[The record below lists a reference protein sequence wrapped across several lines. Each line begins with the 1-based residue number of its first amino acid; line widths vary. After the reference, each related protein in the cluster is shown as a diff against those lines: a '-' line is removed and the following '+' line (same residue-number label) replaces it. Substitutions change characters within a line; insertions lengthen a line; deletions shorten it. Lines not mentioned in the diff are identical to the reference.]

1 MAPKSWASTPQ
12 AAFLS
17 SYLPLYETYQTSVRR
32 YQPFWDKV
40 NAEYLERWPVLPP
53 SISAE
58 SLDEV
63 EFKVYSNNLNK
74 LYSRIKEWFR
84 WRCNNRSRNTSNKVT
99 SKEMK
104 DIYSAGTRNAKKY
117 ELFVKQN
124 PDIFQPKYE
133 AECTRQGAS
142 GRDKLMIW
150 HKVAREV
157 WEEATGEQRVAVE
170 VELVTAQQG
179 DTVVDQPD
187 PCTPSDYQKYWEK
200 LPAILSKM
208 VTLAVRKAGVLA
220 FVTIVGP
227 VPKAGGQIL
236 ATTLQFGDKE
246 ETPLFSSAWA
256 DHDHVLV
263 NQLASFASRYEF
275 YLCAQRSL
283 LHAEKSEVVA
293 QDAPDSVK
301 TAGAEAENG
310 ESEGLAS
317 SSSESVDLPADA
329 IPSTNPDPSAVNL
342 TNDQPQPEV
351 STESSSSTAQS
362 ADLLGPPPNATQ
374 ALDIISSQAPDATGG
389 TANTNRN
396 SFDLSRYDLTD
407 FSIANDWQEDEDMW
421 ADPEILEA
429 ISRMNAP
436 NIEDWSPAASSTTMS
451 TVLSQP
457 SPKSVNVH
465 VPDSST
471 PHNNL
476 LPGSDGSM
484 IAPPALNSISTT
496 ASAMLIAPAPNMSAI
511 ALPPLCAPVP
521 DMSPPAPLPLP
532 APSSTAETA
541 FLNSSAPAPPA
552 INMSIT
558 ALSTLHS
565 TATDVAVATP
575 ALPANIHSPIPTHS
589 TVSAKSSLSAFP
601 TFPLQTTNAS
611 TPTPG
616 LTPGAVPNSA
626 SPAVTSSNIV
636 PTTWSSGGFTSAQF
650 NSVPPPSTTHKGSS
664 RARPHHRQRQAA
676 KENLSPTTPSNAH
689 VSGDNN
695 RPNENVPLVPTLETH
710 APPKDFS
717 ASDLIRSPF
726 HDAGNSIR
734 RSSRA
739 PVPSTR
745 LEKLN
750 EIGTNIA
757 LPRPPV
763 DQTADNEEPTW
774 FAPALAHLK
783 RTDLG
788 ASWIILLE
796 KWAEHEYSRGW
807 KSGKGL
813 PAKGRPEEWSQWA
826 TKARHGVRNYENI
839 PNITDPN
846 DLGIAVVKWV
856 QSFHPSDFSRT
867 GPHGVVSLLTL
878 MAWWGT
884 AALTPS
890 SWNDDSRPQWQAL
903 VKELLDQFDHL
914 LSAKSA
920 AKRPREDDI
929 LGETHEN
936 KR

>member
-1 MAPKSWASTPQ
+1 MAPKSWASMPQ

-17 SYLPLYETYQTSVRR
+17 SYLPLYETYQTSVRQ

-40 NAEYLERWPVLPP
+40 NAEYLERWPVLSPGV
-53 SISAE
+53 SAE
-58 SLDEV
+58 SLDKV

-84 WRCNNRSRNTSNKVT
+84 WRCNNRSRNMSNKVT

-104 DIYSAGTRNAKKY
+104 DIYSEGTRNAKKY

-124 PDIFQPKYE
+124 PNIFQP
-133 AECTRQGAS
+133 
-142 GRDKLMIW
+142 
-150 HKVAREV
+150 
-157 WEEATGEQRVAVE
+157 
-170 VELVTAQQG
+170 
-179 DTVVDQPD
+179 
-187 PCTPSDYQKYWEK
+187 KYWEK
-200 LPAILSKM
+200 LPAILSKT
-208 VTLAVRKAGVLA
+208 VTPAVCKAGVSAFVTIAGPVLKAGVLLLSLT
-220 FVTIVGP
+220 VTS
-227 VPKAGGQIL
+227 
-236 ATTLQFGDKE
+236 LQFGDKE
-246 ETPLFSSAWA
+246 ETPLFSSMWA
-256 DHDHVLV
+256 DHNHVLV

-275 YLCAQRSL
+275 RSL
-283 LHAEKSEVVA
+283 LHAEKTEVVA
-293 QDAPDSVK
+293 QDAPNSVK
-301 TAGAEAENG
+301 TAGAKGENG

-362 ADLLGPPPNATQ
+362 ADLLGLPPNAMQ

-407 FSIANDWQEDEDMW
+407 FSIANDWQEDKDMW

-429 ISRMNAP
+429 ISWMNAL

-451 TVLSQP
+451 TVLGQP

-465 VPDSST
+465 VPDLST

-511 ALPPLCAPVP
+511 ALPPLHAPVP

-532 APSSTAETA
+532 APSSTAATA

-552 INMSIT
+552 INMSIM

-565 TATDVAVATP
+565 TATNVAVATP
-575 ALPANIHSPIPTHS
+575 ALPANVHSPIPTHS
-589 TVSAKSSLSAFP
+589 TISATSSLSAFP

-611 TPTPG
+611 TPAPG
-616 LTPGAVPNSA
+616 LTPGAVSNSA

-636 PTTWSSGGFTSAQF
+636 PTTWSSGDFMSAQF
-650 NSVPPPSTTHKGSS
+650 NSVPPPSTTHK
-664 RARPHHRQRQAA
+664 
-676 KENLSPTTPSNAH
+676 
-689 VSGDNN
+689 
-695 RPNENVPLVPTLETH
+695 
-710 APPKDFS
+710 
-717 ASDLIRSPF
+717 
-726 HDAGNSIR
+726 
-734 RSSRA
+734 
-739 PVPSTR
+739 
-745 LEKLN
+745 
-750 EIGTNIA
+750 
-757 LPRPPV
+757 V
-763 DQTADNEEPTW
+763 DQTADNKEPTW
-774 FAPALAHLK
+774 FAPDLAHLK

-796 KWAEHEYSRGW
+796 KWAEHENGRGW

-856 QSFHPSDFSRT
+856 QSFHPLDFGRT
-867 GPHGVVSLLTL
+867 GPHGDISLLTL

-884 AALTPS
+884 AVLTPS

-929 LGETHEN
+929 LGKTHEN